1 MKNPTAR
8 PPRAERT
15 AGSVG
20 GTGGRIPL
28 PPVIAALL
36 FLSLLS
42 WIASYFCAVTD
53 ADVTVPGWTVNLLS
67 YTAEILS
74 AVRTAAM
81 LASIA
86 CFLYGQQS
94 VGRTAVIPAIVI
106 PADRLLGIASTW
118 LSQGYGVF
126 DPLGLMWEILLAFAA
141 FLIASLARNRFG
153 KARRAR
159 KRTRW
164 TRTAAS
170 VCCALP
176 AAIFPLFFSLYDLIG
191 HLGQKRSYSQADYQA
206 GVVYYVGIL
215 IREILVYVLI
225 GAAAAYLTSE
235 AFGKLPVFRKKG
247 GNGPHSAADS
257 GTT

>member
-1 MKNPTAR
+1 MNNPTAR

-15 AGSVG
+15 AKSAG
-20 GTGGRIPL
+20 GTWNRIPL

-53 ADVTVPGWTVNLLS
+53 ADVTVPGWAVNILS

-81 LASIA
+81 LASVA

-94 VGRTAVIPAIVI
+94 VGRTAAVPAIVI
-106 PADRLLGIASTW
+106 PADKLLGIASTW

-126 DPLGLMWEILLAFAA
+126 DPLGLIREIFLTFLA
-141 FLIASLARNRFG
+141 FLIASAARNRFR
-153 KARRAR
+153 KARSEK
-159 KRTRW
+159 KRSRRS
-164 TRTAAS
+164 RTAAS

-191 HLGQKRSYSQADYQA
+191 HMGQKRSYSQADYQA
-206 GVVYYVGIL
+206 GIVYFIGIL

-235 AFGKLPVFRKKG
+235 AFGRLPVFRKKG
-247 GNGPHSAADS
+247 GNGPHTGEIS